1 MFFDVYNK
9 STRYVNT
16 GGEKMR
22 DKKIIGER
30 LKNLRGDIPR
40 LSICEDVGISE
51 SALAMYETGQRIPRD
66 EIKVALA
73 RRYNT
78 TVGALFF
85 D

>member
-1 MFFDVYNK
+1 ML
-9 STRYVNT
+9 
-16 GGEKMR
+16 

-30 LKNLRGDIPR
+30 LKQYRGDTPR
-40 LSICEDVGISE
+40 EVICSDVGISP

-78 TVGALFF
+78 TIEALFF
-85 D
+85 S

>member
-1 MFFDVYNK
+1 M
-9 STRYVNT
+9 S
-16 GGEKMR
+16 

-30 LKNLRGDIPR
+30 LRNLRGDIPR
-40 LSICEDVGISE
+40 EVICSDVGISS

-78 TVGALFF
+78 TVEAIFF
-85 D
+85 A

>member
-1 MFFDVYNK
+1 M
-9 STRYVNT
+9 T
-16 GGEKMR
+16 

-30 LKNLRGDIPR
+30 LKQYRGDTPR
-40 LSICEDVGISE
+40 EAICSDVGISS

-78 TVGALFF
+78 TVEALFF
-85 D
+85 S